1 MKSFKHLFSNIS
13 KATAGTGPFGHLFS
27 ASTDAPAL
35 LDQTKQQEKVIIVA
49 KPSQHSREHNV
60 AVSDEAKA
68 NPILAMR
75 LLNDTDLSSKKI
87 IAQLTD
93 APMALSKFTQNFM
106 EANDPTWEFQDE
118 EDQASTALTFSTQRG
133 DANGYMAGRNRAAKS
148 LEKLK
153 EPLTDDEHQEFM
165 ETMRRM
171 ANEDNPNTPDNV
183 EARRQADEDYKQ
195 EVANA
200 AARRN
205 EQLRATG
212 MILPGDSRLV
222 SGKAPNPMNEAAMIK
237 SRLDAGLPATD
248 MPLQ

>member
-1 MKSFKHLFSNIS
+1 MKSFKHLFGGNN
-13 KATAGTGPFGHLFS
+13 KASAGTGPFSHLFS
-27 ASTDAPAL
+27 ASDDAPVL
-35 LDQTKQQEKVIIVA
+35 VETNKQKDRTIIIA

-75 LLNDTDLSSKKI
+75 LLNDTDLSAKKI

-106 EANDPTWEFQDE
+106 ETNDPTWEFQDE
-118 EDQASTALTFSTQRG
+118 EDQAYTALTYSTQRG
-133 DANGYMAGRNRAAKS
+133 DANGYTAGWNRAFRA

-153 EPLTDDEHQEFM
+153 EPLTDDEHQSFLEAM
-165 ETMRRM
+165 NRM

-183 EARRQADEDYKQ
+183 EARRQADEEYKQ

-200 AARRN
+200 TARRN
-205 EQLRATG
+205 QRMRATG
-212 MILPGDSRLV
+212 AVLPGDSKRV
-222 SGKAPNPMNEAAMIK
+222 SGKAANPVDEASLIK
-237 SRLDAGLPATD
+237 SQLDSGVRTAG
-248 MPLQ
+248 MPIR

>member
-1 MKSFKHLFSNIS
+1 MKSFKHLFSNNS

-27 ASTDAPAL
+27 ASNDAPVL
-35 LDQTKQQEKVIIVA
+35 LDQTKQQEKVIIIA
-49 KPSQHSREHNV
+49 NPSQHSREHNV

-75 LLNDTDLSSKKI
+75 LLNDTDLSSNKI
-87 IAQLTD
+87 IAQLAD
-93 APMALSKFTQNFM
+93 APMALSKFTRNFM

-118 EDQASTALTFSTQRG
+118 EDQAQTALTYSSQHA
-133 DANGYMAGRNRAAKS
+133 DANGYSAGWNRASRA

-153 EPLTDDEHQEFM
+153 EPLTDEEHQSFLDAM
-165 ETMRRM
+165 KQM

-183 EARRQADEDYKQ
+183 EARRQADEEYKQ

-205 EQLRATG
+205 QRMRATG
-212 MILPGDSRLV
+212 VALPGDSKRV
-222 SGKAPNPMNEAAMIK
+222 SGKAANPVDEASLIK
-237 SRLDAGLPATD
+237 SRLDAGLSATD
-248 MPLQ
+248 MPAQ

>member
-1 MKSFKHLFSNIS
+1 MKSFKHLFSNNS
-13 KATAGTGPFGHLFS
+13 KATAGAGPFGHLFS
-27 ASTDAPAL
+27 ASNDAPVL

-87 IAQLTD
+87 IAQLAD

-153 EPLTDDEHQEFM
+153 EPLTEDEHQEFM
-165 ETMRRM
+165 ETMRRL

-205 EQLRATG
+205 QQLRATG
-212 MILPGDSRLV
+212 MALPGDSRLV

>member
-1 MKSFKHLFSNIS
+1 MKSFKHLFSNNS

-27 ASTDAPAL
+27 ASTDAPVP

-87 IAQLTD
+87 VAQLAD

-133 DANGYMAGRNRAAKS
+133 DTNGYMAGRNRAAKS

-183 EARRQADEDYKQ
+183 EARRRADEEYKQ

-205 EQLRATG
+205 QRMRATG
-212 MILPGDSRLV
+212 AVLTGDSRLV
-222 SGKAPNPMNEAAMIK
+222 SGRAATPVNEASLIK
-237 SRLDAGLPATD
+237 SQLDAGLGVAGTPIR
-248 MPLQ
+248 